1 MLCLSFW
8 IYWQQL
14 TCHRPV
20 TLIFSKQSARERSS
34 HLGYPWIFWDDHA
47 QRVPFGRHATPLS
60 EELWNLVRDHLW
72 RHTKYRDE
80 DPLFF
85 ATNCKLHDV
94 IDWAHPPGID
104 FNVRDSKGRTPLL
117 RAMSLSSN
125 RQMVESLLNN
135 GADVNAK
142 NPDGETALTIGA
154 RRNNV
159 GVVPILIART
169 DCELDHVTE
178 NGCSAL
184 GYAREHGNTR
194 IVELLHERGARVA
207 VVDGKEVPWPIRSNV
222 SRAFPGTMGL
232 QLAARIR

>member
-20 TLIFSKQSARERSS
+20 TLIFPKQSAREISS
-34 HLGYPWIFWDDHA
+34 HLEYPCNYWYWHA
-47 QRVPFGRHATPLS
+47 QSVPFGRHATPLS

-72 RHTKYRDE
+72 LHTKYRDQ

-85 ATNCKLHDV
+85 ATGYGLQDV

-104 FNVRDSKGRTPLL
+104 FNVRDRAGRTPLL
-117 RAMSLSSN
+117 LAMSLSSN

-142 NPDGETALTIGA
+142 DPDGETALTIGTRENDVDEA
-154 RRNNV
+154 V
-159 GVVPILIART
+159 SILIART
-169 DCELDHVTE
+169 DCELDHVTG

-184 GYAREHGNTR
+184 GYARKNGNTR
-194 IVELLHERGARVA
+194 IVELLRERGARVA
-207 VVDGKEVPWPIRSNV
+207 VVRGKDVPWPTRSKV
-222 SRAFPGTMGL
+222 S
-232 QLAARIR
+232 